1 MTKKVLFVATVH
13 RHFKAFHIPYI
24 KLLQSK
30 GYEVHLAAN
39 DNDVV
44 IEEADKQFVVPISR
58 NPISP
63 QNIKA
68 VIELKAII
76 NKEKYALVHC
86 HTPIGA
92 LVTRL
97 AAKSFRSKGLL
108 SVIYTAHGF
117 YFYKGSPKKY
127 WFIYYPIEKFLSRY
141 VDGIITINTEDYNLI
156 EERKFKNKHRFLIPG
171 VGVRPKKFSVVD
183 EHTKHELREKNN
195 LFSDDFILIYAAE
208 YIYRKNHKFLIDSI
222 PDLKKKIPTIKILL
236 AGRGFLFEEVK
247 QQIADLNLNDTVF
260 QLGFRTDI
268 DELYKL
274 SDLGVSVSRFEG
286 LGLNLIEA
294 MMCGLPVVASK
305 DKGHSEVVDHA
316 VNGYL
321 FPQESKSEFI
331 DYVYQLNEDF
341 ELRKNFSVQAKIK
354 SKKFELENSL
364 KVMSNIYAQFLDL
377 KTD

>member
-68 VIELKAII
+68 IKVLKNII
-76 NKEKYALVHC
+76 GKEQYILVHC
-86 HTPIGA
+86 NTPIGA

-97 AAKSFRSKGLL
+97 AAKSFRAKKLL
-108 SVIYTAHGF
+108 QVIYTAHGF

-127 WFIYYPIEKFLSRY
+127 WLIYYPIEKYFSKY
-141 VDGIITINTEDYNLI
+141 VDAIITINTEDYNLI
-156 EERKFKNKHRFLIPG
+156 KERNFKNKYRFLIPG
-171 VGVRPKKFSVVD
+171 VGVKPKKFNEV
-183 EHTKHELREKNN
+183 TKETQLELRHKNK
-195 LFSDDFILIYAAE
+195 LKEDDFVLIYAAE
-208 YIYRKNHKFLIDSI
+208 YIYRKNHTFLINAVPMLLKEI
-222 PDLKKKIPTIKILL
+222 PNLKLLL
-236 AGRGFLFEEVK
+236 AGRGLLFDDVK
-247 QQIADLNLNDTVF
+247 KQIADLNLSESVL
-260 QLGFRTDI
+260 QLGFRKDI

-274 SDLGVSVSRFEG
+274 SDIGISVSRFEG

-294 MMCGLPVVASK
+294 MMCGKPTIATQ
-305 DKGHSEVVDHA
+305 DKGHSEVIDHG

-321 FPQESKSEFI
+321 FEQENKKDFI
-331 DYVYQLNEDF
+331 KYIL
-341 ELRKNFSVQAKIK
+341 ELYADENRLVEMGKQAKVK
-354 SKKFELENSL
+354 SKKFELNNSL
-364 KVMSNIYAQFLDL
+364 KEMEKIYKQFLDF
-377 KTD
+377 